1 MDGYWHLQFYALHD
15 YSDRYCTKP
24 VANNDT
30 ANTIRFIALKFVKLI
45 VNTDRFTY
53 ASSSTNTYSY
63 TNASS

>member
-30 ANTIRFIALKFVKLI
+30 TNIIRFIALKFVKLI
-45 VNTDRFTY
+45 VNTNSY